1 VIIPSLF
8 TFCGDEWAICNTNWQ
23 KPYTYICTYITSFP
37 PTHPV
42 GTFMPFDE
50 EPSADTSVEP
60 GDQATLTFATPVI
73 ARYVRIVVI
82 AGFSA
87 MNAGVLDT
95 CVPCAVG
102 KYTCSNTT
110 TRSAICVDCVAGEYV
125 VTHCTPS
132 HAHANDSIST

>member
-1 VIIPSLF
+1 
-8 TFCGDEWAICNTNWQ
+8 
-23 KPYTYICTYITSFP
+23 
-37 PTHPV
+37 
-42 GTFMPFDE
+42 MPFEE
-50 EPSADTSVEP
+50 EPIADTSVEP
-60 GDQATLTFATPVI
+60 GHQATLTLKTPVI